1 MVILKRRKEMRELS
15 HLILKIGEE
24 EHIDII
30 RFTHASLF
38 KDYLLASSPRRDPKI
53 SLPSA
58 RSIIVCGIYVGG
70 FSLPDWEKTNI
81 GKTSRLFLSG
91 FYADVVAPLKRIIGV
106 LDAHGYNSI
115 VCDTSNPDSSV
126 LPLKLAA
133 VRAGI
138 GWQGK
143 NTLVIS
149 PRYGSFL
156 ALGGIIT
163 EAPLRADG
171 SVEANRCGNCRK
183 CQLACPTGALEE
195 PYKLNRSKCLSHI
208 LETDADCDALAAQI
222 GNRILECE
230 ICQEA
235 CPWNWRHMKRP
246 MLTERI
252 KGFRRRE
259 RIVQDFFSLENLANL
274 SSRDFQEFIKEYRL
288 GFDYDLFKR
297 NVKIAQDNSGDKRRI
312 SQK

>member
-1 MVILKRRKEMRELS
+1 MRELS
-15 HLILKIGEE
+15 HLIFKIGEE
-24 EHIDII
+24 EHIDVL
-30 RFTHASLF
+30 RFTHASPF
-38 KDYLLASSPRRDPKI
+38 GDYSLANSPRRDPKL

-58 RSIIVCGIYVGG
+58 RSIIVCGIYIGG
-70 FSLPDWEKTNI
+70 FLLPDWEKPGI

-91 FYADVVAPLKRIIGV
+91 FYADVVTPLKRIIDV
-106 LDAHGYNSI
+106 LDARGYNSI
-115 VCDTSNPDSSV
+115 ICDTSNPDSSV
-126 LPLKLAA
+126 LPVKLAA

-149 PRYGSFL
+149 PQYGSFL

-171 SVEANRCGNCRK
+171 SVETNKCGKCRK

-195 PYKLNRSKCLSHI
+195 PYNLNRSKCLSHI

-222 GNRILECE
+222 GNKIIECE

-235 CPWNWRHMKRP
+235 CPWNRRHIKQP

-252 KGFRRRE
+252 KGFRHRE
-259 RIVQDFFSLENLANL
+259 RMVQDFFSLENLASL
-274 SSRDFQEFIKEYRL
+274 SLGDFRGFIKEYRL
-288 GFDYDLFKR
+288 EFDYGLFMR
-297 NVKIAQDNSGDKRRI
+297 NVKIAKDNYEDKKRI
-312 SQK
+312 CQK